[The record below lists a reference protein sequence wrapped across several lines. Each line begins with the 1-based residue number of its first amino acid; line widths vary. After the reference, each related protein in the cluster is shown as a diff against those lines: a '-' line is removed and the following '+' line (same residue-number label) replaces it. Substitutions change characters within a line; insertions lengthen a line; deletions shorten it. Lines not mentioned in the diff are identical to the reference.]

1 MKTKNFFA
9 HLSAILVLAAVTA
22 LLCGCPSSEPYYQRD
37 EDIGG
42 KNVDFLSG
50 EINGFEFVDLG
61 LPSGTLWATTN
72 ANLGETFHT
81 YMGDFYAWG
90 ETEGHNGYYGKAHML
105 GNHGY
110 EFWDNEGW
118 RGDGG
123 GYQYKFT
130 WDNYKYSSY
139 DAEGHVVFSRYCQQP
154 IYGLN
159 GYTDTLTVWAEEDMP
174 MLSNNK
180 LKGWKVPT
188 KAQWEELIANT
199 QNEWYAAKNYKD
211 GYTREETVVTK
222 VWKGWWFKGKN
233 DKQLFL
239 PASGC
244 FYSNEPFP
252 GDSIIEFCERGIYWA
267 REMYKPEQEP
277 HSAWAVCF
285 EDHNWPRIFMTNM
298 PRCSGLS
305 VRLVHDPE

>member
-1 MKTKNFFA
+1 MKTKNFF
-9 HLSAILVLAAVTA
+9 LRISAITILAAVTA
-22 LLCGCPSSEPYYQRD
+22 LFCGCEPRLQEYESA

-42 KNVDFLSG
+42 KNEDFKSG
-50 EINGFEFVDLG
+50 ELDGFEYVDLG

-72 ANLGETFHT
+72 ANLDKTLHA

-90 ETEGHNGYYGKAHML
+90 ETEGHNGFYGE
-105 GNHGY
+105 G
-110 EFWDNEGW
+110 EGW

-123 GYQYKFT
+123 GYPYKFT

-159 GYTDTLTVWAEEDMP
+159 GYTDTLTVWEEENMP
-174 MLSNNK
+174 TLSNNK

-199 QNEWYAAKNYKD
+199 RNEWYAVIYSA
-211 GYTREETVVTK
+211 GYSRETNVATK
-222 VWKGWWFKGKN
+222 VWKGWWFEGKN
-233 DKQLFL
+233 GKELFL
-239 PASGC
+239 PASGG

-267 REMYKPEQEP
+267 RDMYKPKQEP
-277 HSAWAVCF
+277 YSAWAVCF
-285 EDHNWPRIFMTNM
+285 EDHGWPRIFMTNM
-298 PRCSGLS
+298 PRCYGLS
-305 VRLVHDPE
+305 IRLVHDPE